1 MKSMGN
7 MAKAVCIVL
16 GALAFVGLLLLVW
29 PLLAALG
36 SVVVTIL
43 GMMLPLV
50 LIGIAVLLVYKH
62 LQSKDGY

>member
-7 MAKAVCIVL
+7 MAKAICIVL
-16 GALAFVGLLLLVW
+16 GALAFVGLLLLIW

-36 SVVVTIL
+36 SVVMTIL

-50 LIGIAVLLVYKH
+50 LIGVAVVLVYRY